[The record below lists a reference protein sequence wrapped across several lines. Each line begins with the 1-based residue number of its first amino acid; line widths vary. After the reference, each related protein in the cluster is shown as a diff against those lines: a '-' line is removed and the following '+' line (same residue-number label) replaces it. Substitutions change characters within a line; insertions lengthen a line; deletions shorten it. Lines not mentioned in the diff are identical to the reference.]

1 MRGIQSRSLN
11 SSGARP
17 ALPRAGCMIKLHMLA
32 NVDVGPRRN
41 MARPTEGWRDRPG
54 PRCCATGAGAAS
66 AQSRHRA
73 PCGPAGWRNRRPRLV
88 PPRWRE
94 TQGVEESGAF
104 LAGVQRGPGARCIG
118 HTGVEE
124 SGARPDGLALQQV
137 REAGHLKRTCNRRAT
152 RQHILEQM
160 RGSTS
165 LSLASDPPPACAY
178 ITPGLRVYN
187 LNRGAAPASRISSC
201 GTT

>member
-54 PRCCATGAGAAS
+54 TRCCATGAGAAS

-94 TQGVEESGAF
+94 TQGVEESGA
-104 LAGVQRGPGARCIG
+104 
-118 HTGVEE
+118 
-124 SGARPDGLALQQV
+124 RPDGLALQQV
-137 REAGHLKRTCNRRAT
+137 REAGHLKRTCNRRAS